1 MQTTKLLRC
10 LTLMAPA
17 QGLEPDWL
25 QTLGRMLDVG
35 LEIGVLLLS
44 FTLAIFVVLVFGVRV
59 VLIMRKHPVPVDPL
73 DMAKPKG
80 FRALMLG
87 AAALLAPLV
96 ALDFLPVGGLDHRW
110 VLVVAYAF
118 EFFLAVVLWLLLHL
132 FYKARAKRARSRT

>member
-1 MQTTKLLRC
+1 MQTTKLLWC
-10 LTLMAPA
+10 LNLLALA
-17 QGLEPDWL
+17 QGQDPGWF
-25 QTLGRMLDVG
+25 QTLLGMLDAG

-59 VLIMRKHPVPVDPL
+59 VLVVRKLPVPVDPL

-87 AAALLAPLV
+87 AAAVLAPLV
-96 ALDFLPVGGLDHRW
+96 ALDFLPVGGLDRRW

-118 EFFLAVVLWLLLHL
+118 EFFLAAALWLFLHL
-132 FYKARAKRARSRT
+132 FYEVRARRAQSKT